1 MQMFL
6 WGVAGLAVAAVLA
19 GWLTWGQGS
28 GAVSDPLP
36 DFATLRLAATPN
48 QYLMLPPGYRAQA
61 TPQAESPV
69 FDVPVDRLEQVALEV
84 IRTRPRTIQ
93 VASDQEHRSYAFV
106 QRTPLLRFPDTVT
119 VRFVDEG
126 GGRSSMAI
134 YSRSKIG
141 KSDLGANRKRVERWL
156 EAIKGRLR

>member
-1 MQMFL
+1 M
-6 WGVAGLAVAAVLA
+6 VA
-19 GWLTWGQGS
+19 GWLTWGRGD

-36 DFATLRLAATPN
+36 DFATLRLTATPN
-48 QYLMLPPGYRAQA
+48 QYLILPPSFQAEA

-69 FDVPVDRLEQVALEV
+69 FDVRVDRLEQIALEV

-93 VASDQEHRSYAFV
+93 VASDPERRSYAFV

-126 GGRSSMAI
+126 RGGSSIAI

-141 KSDLGANRKRVERWL
+141 HSDLGANRKRVERWL
-156 EAIKGRLR
+156 EAIKVRLAP